1 MNQSPH
7 PSINYLPDDEIDLR
21 KWLLIL
27 WQARYWIVGIPLV
40 LGILVFI
47 GASFLPKMYK
57 ATALVAV
64 TQSRYNLNFD
74 PRIQTINDPNRNY
87 QSFVRLATSGDVVQQ
102 LYASLTRY
110 PIGVKTPFDL
120 ASRLDAELENDL
132 ILLSV
137 STRDPQFSA
146 QIADQWA
153 EIYVVQ
159 ANQVYG
165 TQDET
170 QPNFFNTQLFTAT
183 NELAAAEDALIAFQ
197 ARNRLSMLYAQRDA
211 LQASLVNLTAQIQRS
226 QNLLADAQALRSQFQ
241 QVPSNTL
248 VAPGEQLAAL
258 VLQTQAV
265 YNAKWQD
272 DDSPLIL
279 QLGDP
284 KGDLTVGEQV
294 AALGRLM
301 LGLQSRLKD
310 LNAQIAAIEPQ
321 LLALQEEIKRL
332 ETEQDTLTR
341 NRDLLK
347 ETYITLVRKAEE
359 SRIANQNTSGQV
371 RLASRAIIPEKS
383 TGPGR
388 LIFTLLTIVLSGI
401 AVVVSVLARAWW
413 NEPTL
418 KPHASTPQQP

>member
-1 MNQSPH
+1 MNQSPN

-21 KWLLIL
+21 KWLLVL
-27 WQARYWIVGIPLV
+27 WHARYWILGIPLI

-47 GASFLPKMYK
+47 VASFLPETYQ

-87 QSFVRLATSGDVVQQ
+87 QAFASLATSGDVVQK
-102 LYASLTRY
+102 LYESLSRY
-110 PIGVKTPFDL
+110 PVGVETPLDL
-120 ASRLDAELENDL
+120 ASRLDAQLQNDL

-137 STRDPQFSA
+137 STRDPQLSA
-146 QIADQWA
+146 QIANQWA
-153 EIYVVQ
+153 EIYVLQ

-165 TQDET
+165 TQDEGQIT
-170 QPNFFNTQLFTAT
+170 FFETQLTTASA
-183 NELAAAEDALIAFQ
+183 ELKAAEDALIAFQ
-197 ARNRLSMLYAQRDA
+197 ARNRLSVLYAQRNA
-211 LQASLVNLTAQIQRS
+211 LQTSLVNLTDQTQRA

-248 VAPGEQLAAL
+248 VTSGEQLAAL

-272 DDSPLIL
+272 ADSPLIL

-301 LGLQSRLKD
+301 LGLQNRLND

-321 LLALQEEIKRL
+321 ILTLQEEIKRL
-332 ETEQDTLTR
+332 EIEQETLTR
-341 NRDLLK
+341 RRDLLK
-347 ETYITLVRKAEE
+347 ETYITLARKAEE

-371 RLASRAIIPEKS
+371 RLASRAITPEES
-383 TGPGR
+383 AGPGR
-388 LIFTLLTIVLSGI
+388 LIFTLLALVLSGI
-401 AVVVSVLARAWW
+401 VVVITVLARAWW
-413 NEPTL
+413 NEPTI
-418 KPHASTPQQP
+418 PTPPTTSQP